1 MTPTDILAANGPL
14 AGLVQAYAPRPQQIE
29 MAEAIDAALQ
39 NGESLI
45 CEAGTGTGKTFAY
58 LVPAILSGRKVIVST
73 GTRHLQDQL
82 HGRDLP
88 LVRDAI
94 RRPVNVALLK
104 GRTNYLCLQRMHDA
118 DNGSP
123 DLDRKSLALLADV
136 RLWSQQTD
144 SGDLAELADMPE
156 ESPLRPAVTSTTENC
171 LGQSCAHFDDCFV
184 YRARRRAQEA
194 DITIVNHHLYLAD
207 LALREEGRGEL
218 LPPAEIVIF
227 DEAHQLPH
235 LASEFFSRTASSH
248 QWFDLLRDCRAAY
261 VQEAGDVPAFLQ
273 GVDRVEKAVRDLRLA
288 FAAGEGAVAWH
299 EAKEKPE
306 AGSALRA
313 LLDSAHD
320 LHDMLEALAERGK
333 LLAHCQ
339 RRLSDLLTITAE
351 FHEPSAGPHV
361 QWLELRGR
369 GFALHQTPLDI
380 AQEFQSRLAD
390 SGCQCIYTS
399 ATLSVN
405 GDFRHFASQ
414 LGLGGVAARRWPSP
428 FDFQSQVLLYVP
440 EELPDPRQNGYTE
453 LAMERALAVLEMT
466 RGRAFVLFTSYRA
479 LNIAAPLIRSRVA
492 FPVLVQG
499 DAPRTE
505 LLETFR
511 GSGEAVLLGTASF
524 WEGVDVRGQALSCV
538 IIDKLPFAAPDD
550 PVLQARLRKME
561 EEHRNP
567 FTEYQ
572 LPEAIIDL
580 LQGIG
585 RLIRDSDDYGVL
597 MICDPRLLSK
607 PYGKT
612 FLRSL
617 PRMRLTR
624 DPADIG
630 AFMQAHESGKW
641 KVESERTG
649 E

>member
-1 MTPTDILAANGPL
+1 MTPTDILSVEGPL
-14 AGLVQAYAPRPQQIE
+14 AGLVKGYAPRPQQIE
-29 MAEAIDAALQ
+29 MAEVIAAALQ

-88 LVRDAI
+88 LVREAI
-94 RRPVNVALLK
+94 RKPVNVALLK
-104 GRTNYLCLQRMHDA
+104 GRANYLCLLRMHEA
-118 DNGSP
+118 EGGKP
-123 DLDRKSLALLADV
+123 AFDRDSLARLADI
-136 RLWSQQTD
+136 RLWSHQTD
-144 SGDLAELADMPE
+144 TGDLAELADMPE
-156 ESPLRPAVTSTTENC
+156 ESPLRPAVTSTIENC

-184 YRARRRAQEA
+184 FRARRRAQDA

-218 LPPAEIVIF
+218 LPAAEVVIF

-261 VQEAGDVPAFLQ
+261 LQEAGDFPAFLEAIDH
-273 GVDRVEKAVRDLRLA
+273 VDKAVRDLRLA
-288 FAAGEGAVAWH
+288 FAAGEGAVAWQAAR
-299 EAKEKPE
+299 ERAEVRG
-306 AGSALRA
+306 ALSAVLECA
-313 LLDSAHD
+313 QG
-320 LHDMLEALAERGK
+320 LHDMLETMAERGK
-333 LLAHCQ
+333 MLAHCR
-339 RRLSDLLTITAE
+339 RRLGDLLSLTAE
-351 FHEPSAGPHV
+351 FHEPSVDAHV

-369 GFALHQTPLDI
+369 GFALHQTPMDI
-380 AQEFQSRLAD
+380 AQEFQSRLLE
-390 SGCQCIYTS
+390 SGCQCIFTS

-405 GDFRHFASQ
+405 GDFRHFASR
-414 LGLGGVAARRWPSP
+414 LGLEGVAARRWPSP
-428 FDFQSQVLLYVP
+428 FDFQKQVLLYVP
-440 EELPDPRQNGYTE
+440 EALPDPRQNGYTE
-453 LAMERALAVLEMT
+453 LAMERALPVLEMT

-479 LNIAAPLIRSRVA
+479 LNIAAPLIRSRVP

-505 LLETFR
+505 LLESFR
-511 GSGEAVLLGTASF
+511 GSGNAVLLGTASF

-550 PVLQARLRKME
+550 PVLQARLKKME

-567 FTEYQ
+567 FMEYQ

-585 RLIRDSDDYGVL
+585 RLIRDSDDYGIL
-597 MICDPRLLSK
+597 MICDPRLFSK

-612 FLRSL
+612 FLKSL
-617 PRMRLTR
+617 PKMSLTR
-624 DPADIG
+624 VPEDIRSFL
-630 AFMQAHESGKW
+630 AAHEHKP
-641 KVESERTG
+641 
-649 E
+649 